1 MAEPTDPAEV
11 AALKAYDDACS
22 KLVDLQENLPD
33 TDAEGA
39 VDAWVLSVYSLWQ
52 IVWAN
57 WAKAGI
63 SSRAWRSVETTLV
76 ETLPNI
82 HEDSIT
88 MAFVEYNELVARAK
102 QSGIKLFPLPVPE
115 APVRRQSPALRAG
128 SQASSPL
135 QTRQKSVAPPTT
147 PRAPT
152 PSEKTPVP
160 FQRSPPRGQ
169 TPASSSPK
177 GPASSSDSNWP
188 VPVRRLANSKPKTK
202 PLANSSSLGLRE
214 NDARLESSAWGA
226 YNASFSHRPGPSKSS
241 FGFSFGPATLL
252 PSFSQP
258 NDAGADSV
266 NQETVAHPSNT
277 GVLAVDAKTRSNII
291 PQGSSSTQGTDDE
304 DEEGFRNPQQGQ
316 GTIDGEVF
324 AGVGADDEVPTP
336 SGPVPS
342 DLAAGPPPYY
352 RREPEISF
360 VFDDMTED
368 WDPYPT
374 IFLPRPQRSVPSEQ
388 ELRRSSRPRASPAG
402 HDAAYLAAAQGSKP
416 KKDKKNEK
424 NKNKG
429 TDTTAPRKHARHADN
444 EDETT
449 ERPAPKKPKV
459 KDIVVVS
466 DDEPTVA
473 TKAVRKRGPGPSKPP
488 PVTLGVS
495 GKGFGEKVPSSAKVV
510 KNGIKTIGVLA
521 VDKDFGDFI
530 EVDKAYWNKEV
541 APFVGERYTEGC
553 DHCKRLGTQCRKFLT
568 NTVICV
574 RCHYA
579 KLPCKVNGVSAL
591 NPIDHYCPHSYKTL
605 NAFLAALDTLGQHAN
620 SIEDILLNY
629 LSGINVLSHVAGLRL
644 QASRIRECAAVD
656 GIVDEEDGGE
666 DEDEEGEA
674 PGDVAEGVAGPSK
687 KRKHK

>member
-33 TDAEGA
+33 ADAEGA
-39 VDAWVLSVYSLWQ
+39 VDAWVLSVYSSWQ

-63 SSRAWRSVETTLV
+63 SSRAWRGVETTLV
-76 ETLPNI
+76 EMLPNI

-88 MAFVEYNELVARAK
+88 MAFVEYNELVARAR

-115 APVRRQSPALRAG
+115 VPVGRQTPALQAG

-135 QTRQKSVAPPTT
+135 QTHQKSVAPPTT

-152 PSEKTPVP
+152 PSEKTLVP

-169 TPASSSPK
+169 TPASSTPK

-188 VPVRRLANSKPKTK
+188 VP
-202 PLANSSSLGLRE
+202 
-214 NDARLESSAWGA
+214 
-226 YNASFSHRPGPSKSS
+226 
-241 FGFSFGPATLL
+241 
-252 PSFSQP
+252 P

-277 GVLAVDAKTRSNII
+277 GVLAVDAKTCSNII
-291 PQGSSSTQGTDDE
+291 PQGSSSTQGAVAFHSSSCESLFYPGTDDE
-304 DEEGFRNPQQGQ
+304 DEEGFHNPQQGQ

-402 HDAAYLAAAQGSKP
+402 HDTAYLAAAQGSKP

-429 TDTTAPRKHARHADN
+429 TNTTAPRKCARHADN

-466 DDEPTVA
+466 DDEPAVA
-473 TKAVRKRGPGPSKPP
+473 TKAVHKRGPGPLKPP
-488 PVTLGVS
+488 PITLGVS

-541 APFVGERYTEGC
+541 APFVGERVC
-553 DHCKRLGTQCRKFLT
+553 RL
-568 NTVICV
+568 
-574 RCHYA
+574 
-579 KLPCKVNGVSAL
+579 S
-591 NPIDHYCPHSYKTL
+591 S
-605 NAFLAALDTLGQHAN
+605 
-620 SIEDILLNY
+620 
-629 LSGINVLSHVAGLRL
+629 
-644 QASRIRECAAVD
+644 
-656 GIVDEEDGGE
+656 
-666 DEDEEGEA
+666 
-674 PGDVAEGVAGPSK
+674 
-687 KRKHK
+687 

>member
-11 AALKAYDDACS
+11 TTLKAYDDACS

-33 TDAEGA
+33 ADAEGA
-39 VDAWVLSVYSLWQ
+39 VDAWVLSVYSSWQ

-57 WAKAGI
+57 WAKASI
-63 SSRAWRSVETTLV
+63 SSRAWRGVETTLV
-76 ETLPNI
+76 EMLPNI

-88 MAFVEYNELVARAK
+88 MAFVEYNELV
-102 QSGIKLFPLPVPE
+102 
-115 APVRRQSPALRAG
+115 VRVRQS
-128 SQASSPL
+128 ASSPL

-147 PRAPT
+147 PRALT
-152 PSEKTPVP
+152 PSEKTLVP
-160 FQRSPPRGQ
+160 FQRSPPHGQ
-169 TPASSSPK
+169 TPASSTPK

-214 NDARLESSAWGA
+214 NDACLESSAWGA
-226 YNASFSHRPGPSKSS
+226 YNASFSHRPGWGTPACSTPSPSNSGFPSPSKSS
-241 FGFSFGPATLL
+241 F
-252 PSFSQP
+252 
-258 NDAGADSV
+258 
-266 NQETVAHPSNT
+266 ETVAHPSNT

-291 PQGSSSTQGTDDE
+291 PQGSSSTQDDE
-304 DEEGFRNPQQGQ
+304 DEEGFCNPQQGQ

-360 VFDDMTED
+360 IFDDMTED

-388 ELRRSSRPRASPAG
+388 ELHRSSRLRTSPAG

-429 TDTTAPRKHARHADN
+429 TNTTAPHKCVRHADN
-444 EDETT
+444 KDETT

-466 DDEPTVA
+466 DDKPAVA
-473 TKAVRKRGPGPSKPP
+473 TKAIRKRGPGPSKPP

-521 VDKDFGDFI
+521 INKDFGDFI
-530 EVDKAYWNKEV
+530 KVDKAYWNKEV

-553 DHCKRLGTQCRKFLT
+553 DHCKHLGTQCRKFLT
-568 NTVICV
+568 NTIICMH
-574 RCHYA
+574 CHYA
-579 KLPCKVNGVSAL
+579 KLPCKVNSVSAL
-591 NPIDHYCPHSYKTL
+591 NPIDHYRPHSYKTL
-605 NAFLAALDTLGQHAN
+605 NAFLATLDTLGQHAD

-644 QASRIRECAAVD
+644 QASRIRECAAAD
-656 GIVDEEDGGE
+656 GIVNEEDGGE
-666 DEDEEGEA
+666 DEDEEDEA